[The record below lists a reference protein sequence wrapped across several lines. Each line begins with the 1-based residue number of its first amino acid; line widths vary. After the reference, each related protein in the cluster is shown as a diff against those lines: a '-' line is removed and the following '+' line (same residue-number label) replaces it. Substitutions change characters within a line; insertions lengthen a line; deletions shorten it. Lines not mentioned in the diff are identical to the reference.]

1 MTSIFFKTTMACIA
15 ISTFAFAN
23 TAQANNSFNKFP
35 VEKSEQSSQNLHESA
50 YVRKD
55 IIVKRTTQQN
65 TRMIKIVKPIPSA
78 LVGNIAFVSEKGSEN
93 KTDGFNKMSKHEDKG
108 IDMPT
113 FIDKKAMSA
122 R

>member
-1 MTSIFFKTTMACIA
+1 MTACAA
-15 ISTFAFAN
+15 ISIMAFASS
-23 TAQANNSFNKFP
+23 AHANNSFNKFP
-35 VEKSEQSSQNLHESA
+35 VEKSDQSSQSVHASA

-55 IIVKRTTQQN
+55 IIVKRTTQKN
-65 TRMIKIVKPIPSA
+65 TRMIKIVKPVPSIVA
-78 LVGNIAFVSEKGSEN
+78 GNIAFASEKGSVN
-93 KTDGFNKMSKHEDKG
+93 KTDGFNKMSSHEDKG